1 MLQPNKD
8 EKTEQIPVFLGAEN
22 VSDFIKIISK
32 EATFRRLPVSN
43 EFELLRGIVDNS
55 LIIVYETGKLVYQK
69 NEKIRKLLESLFYE
83 KLRDES
89 TTIGSDEAGK
99 GEIVGPLVTAAVAL
113 TPKQAAYL
121 SSIGVTDSKLI
132 PDNRIK
138 KLAREISRNCQAS
151 STLSISP
158 MKFNTLLKKYSS
170 KGLGLNDILAFTHS
184 VVIRR
189 VISKLREKSY
199 SIVIDEF
206 DSSKSKEKIKWIT
219 NKLRE
224 PNLHS
229 FTKAESV
236 PAVAS
241 ASILARHKY
250 LKWVEKN
257 LSKEEVEELRKDP
270 LSYARKVNYS
280 PSLFKLAYFHS
291 SLKHSY

>member
-8 EKTEQIPVFLGAEN
+8 RENEQIPVFLGAEN
-22 VSDFIKIISK
+22 INDFIKIISK
-32 EATFRRLPVSN
+32 EATFRRLPASN

-69 NEKIRKLLESLFYE
+69 NEKIRKLLESLFYK
-83 KLRDES
+83 KLKDEN

-132 PDNRIK
+132 PDSRIER
-138 KLAREISRNCQAS
+138 LAREINRNCQAS

-158 MKFNTLLKKYSS
+158 MKFNILLKKYSS
-170 KGLGLNDILAFTHS
+170 KGLGLNDILALAHS

-224 PNLHS
+224 PNVRS

-250 LKWVEKN
+250 LKWVAKN

-270 LSYARKVNYS
+270 LSYANKVNYS

-291 SLKHSY
+291 SLRH

>member
-1 MLQPNKD
+1 MQPNKD
-8 EKTEQIPVFLGAEN
+8 RENEQIPVFLGAEN
-22 VSDFIKIISK
+22 INDFIKIISK
-32 EATFRRLPVSN
+32 EATFRRLPASN

-69 NEKIRKLLESLFYE
+69 NEKIRKLLESLFYK
-83 KLRDES
+83 KLKDEN

-132 PDNRIK
+132 PDSRIER
-138 KLAREISRNCQAS
+138 LAREINRNCQAS

-158 MKFNTLLKKYSS
+158 MKFNILLKKYSS
-170 KGLGLNDILAFTHS
+170 KGLGLNDILALAHS

-224 PNLHS
+224 PNVRS

-250 LKWVEKN
+250 LKWVAKN

-270 LSYARKVNYS
+270 LSYANKVNYS

-291 SLKHSY
+291 SLRH

>member
-1 MLQPNKD
+1 MLQPSKD
-8 EKTEQIPVFLGAEN
+8 RENEQIPVFLGAEN
-22 VSDFIKIISK
+22 INDFIKMISK
-32 EATFRRLPVSN
+32 EATFRRLPASN

-69 NEKIRKLLESLFYE
+69 NEKVRKLLESLFYK
-83 KLRDES
+83 KLKDEN
-89 TTIGSDEAGK
+89 TTVGSDEAGK

-132 PDNRIK
+132 PDSRIER
-138 KLAREISRNCQAS
+138 LAREISRNCQAS

-158 MKFNTLLKKYSS
+158 LKFNILLKKYSS
-170 KGLGLNDILAFTHS
+170 KGLGLNDILALAHS
-184 VVIRR
+184 IVIRR

-224 PNLHS
+224 PNVHS

-250 LKWVEKN
+250 LKWVRKN

-270 LSYARKVNYS
+270 LSYANKVNYS

-291 SLKHSY
+291 SLRH